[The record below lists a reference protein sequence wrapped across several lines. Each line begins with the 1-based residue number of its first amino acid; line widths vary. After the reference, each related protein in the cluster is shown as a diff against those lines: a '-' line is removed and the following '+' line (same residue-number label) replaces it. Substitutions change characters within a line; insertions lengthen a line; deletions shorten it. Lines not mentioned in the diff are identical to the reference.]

1 MDAQKNDYK
10 DVNPY
15 FREKKFIDLALGREG
30 TFLKKKKVRVESHPN
45 ISHGYRVIWVPDK
58 DALTGLSKIMGMMT
72 GRGVAKITDEV
83 YPESALIERE
93 NPEGSR
99 EGAHDS
105 EVVGLETVEK
115 GAPYMESLG
124 QSFEASAVELEQ
136 QAQQAEA
143 KQLSEVAAGLENEG
157 SSRVAESK
165 ETPRR
170 QNRGRRSDRRRNR
183 GKSKSDDD
191 RDSQERRGGGN

>member
-1 MDAQKNDYK
+1 MPEPKDNYK
-10 DVNPY
+10 DANPY

-30 TFLKKKKVRVESHPN
+30 TFITKKKVRVESHPN
-45 ISHGYRVIWVPDK
+45 ISHGYKVIWVPDK
-58 DALTGLSKIMGMMT
+58 DALSGTGKVAGMMT
-72 GRGVAKITDEV
+72 GRGVAKITEV
-83 YPESALIERE
+83 IYPESALFERE
-93 NPEGSR
+93 NPCGDEEGS
-99 EGAHDS
+99 HDS

-115 GAPYMESLG
+115 GSPWLESLG
-124 QSFEASAVELEQ
+124 ESFEASVTELEQ
-136 QAQQAEA
+136 EAQQAEA

-183 GKSKSDDD
+183 GDSKSDDD
-191 RDSQERRGGGN
+191 RDDRDRRGGN